1 MDWIGAHGKNQTGDP
16 RRWARILDI
25 VRYRRPAIPTSRRQS
40 QRFCKTSPTPRTI
53 RTALGGSIKE
63 TDTGALLEAE
73 IEGRAIQTHALVID
87 EIGKEILFGALAMQQ
102 WGIRPIPDEERL
114 DLSHYPDEFIEF

>member
-1 MDWIGAHGKNQTGDP
+1 RLRRSTRDHGCVIGPRSLCVASIHGRPQLDRRVEGARSDEVMDWIGAHGKNQTGDP

-63 TDTGALLEAE
+63 THTGALLEAE
-73 IEGRAIQTHALVID
+73 S
-87 EIGKEILFGALAMQQ
+87 
-102 WGIRPIPDEERL
+102 ER
-114 DLSHYPDEFIEF
+114 